1 LHVEALAAES
11 RAGHAGFGQNFCMSP
26 LAMLQMLRF
35 ALLTSIVLYALIG
48 EVAGPKNAAQ
58 PLPIMF
64 HILTFMAIGIVV
76 LAFAM
81 RRLLMKPSEPNASGT
96 PDPTVISRWK
106 TANILTYASSE
117 AVALF
122 GLVLR
127 MMGFTLSQVVP
138 FYLAGFILILF
149 LAPRLPPNQ
158 VA

>member
-1 LHVEALAAES
+1 LPLQALAAEK
-11 RAGHAGFGQNFCMSP
+11 RAAMAGFGQNFLMRSSTN
-26 LAMLQMLRF
+26 LQMLRF
-35 ALLTSIVLYALIG
+35 TMLTSVVLYAVVG
-48 EVAGPKNAAQ
+48 EMAGPKNAPQ

-64 HILTFMAIGIVV
+64 HVLTFMAIGIVA
-76 LAFAM
+76 LAFVM
-81 RRLLMKPSEPNASGT
+81 RRLLMKPSATDSGAA
-96 PDPTVISRWK
+96 DPAVLNRWR
-106 TANILTYASSE
+106 TANILTYVISE

-149 LAPRLPPNQ
+149 LAPRLPSNP